1 MTRLL
6 LATALLAVGGC
17 STLFPTAAA
26 PETPAAGA
34 DGAKKDDKSKMKPFA
49 EVVTDDAQT
58 DDGLFTVHL
67 EDDRQK
73 LLFQIPDS
81 LFGKE
86 MLVVSRL
93 AKTTEGYQYGGAK
106 VNTQAVR
113 WERQGDFVL
122 LRTVRY
128 ASVAADSLP
137 IYRAVRD
144 AQFEPIVARVPVVAV
159 GPDSASVVVD
169 MTGTFTGDTPVFGL
183 PRGAREQF
191 KVRKLDGDRSFLA
204 RAMAFPKNVEI
215 RSVLTYDSSE
225 PPENASTGTL
235 SVEMAHSMV
244 LLPEGDDMMRPRRAD
259 PRVGYFSIEQTDYGL
274 TAQRA
279 ETREYVTRWKLVPK
293 DTAAYARGELVEPV
307 EPIVYYID
315 PATPAEWRGPLKQG
329 VEDWNVAFEEAGFK
343 NAIRAADAPD
353 DPEWSPED
361 ARYSVI
367 RYFPSDVQN
376 AYGPHVHDPRTGQIL
391 ESDIGWYHNVMNLL
405 RNWFFVQ
412 TAAVNP
418 DARRPEF
425 RQDVMAE
432 LVRFVSA
439 HEVGHTLGLPHNW
452 ISSTAYP
459 VDSLR
464 SPTFTAAHGT
474 APSIMDYARF
484 NYVAQPGDDVVQLLP
499 RVGEYDKWA
508 IKWGYTYFP
517 DATPEQER
525 ERLQAMTLATRGD
538 LALRYGA
545 QTFDPVDP
553 RSQSED
559 LGDDAV
565 YASTLGLANLKRIVP
580 RLQEW
585 TTEDGEDYS
594 DLDELYGQVVG
605 QWGRYLGHVGRQVGG
620 VEIDLK
626 VAGEDGAVYRPVD
639 AGRQRAAVRFLVE
652 EGFTT
657 PTWLLDTDLL
667 GRIEPAGTSA
677 RIQRLQEGAL
687 DRLLDPVRLGRLAEA
702 EWLASAVPGGVAG
715 DAYPAAEMMDDLQE
729 GLFAETA
736 RGAAV
741 DPARR
746 SLQRAYVAR
755 LGELLTEDGTNVP
768 AQFASRAYGYTPQD
782 ADRSEVRPLARG
794 ALLTLQ
800 QDIAR
805 VLPRYRG
812 DRQRAERY
820 HLLDLQAR
828 IEDIL
833 NPDD

>member
-1 MTRLL
+1 MRLPLL
-6 LATALLAVGGC
+6 LAAVLAVGGC
-17 STLFPTAAA
+17 SSTR
-26 PETPAAGA
+26 PAATGDA
-34 DGAKKDDKSKMKPFA
+34 GTQGQNGRSDQTDGGMKAFSA
-49 EVVTDDAQT
+49 VVTDDAEA
-58 DDGLFTVHL
+58 DPGLFNVYL
-67 EDDRQK
+67 EDDGQK
-73 LLFQIPDS
+73 LLFEIPDS
-81 LFGKE
+81 LMGRE

-93 AKTTEGYQYGGAK
+93 ARTTEGYNYGGMK

-113 WERQGDFVL
+113 WERQGDHVL

-144 AQFEPIVARVPVVAV
+144 AQFEPIVARVPVEAL
-159 GPDSASVVVD
+159 GPDSVSVVVD

-183 PRGAREQF
+183 PQGAREQF
-191 KVRKLDGDRSFLA
+191 KVRRLDGDRSFLA
-204 RAMAFPKNVEI
+204 RAMSFPENVEV
-215 RSVLTYDSSE
+215 RSVLTYEAAE

-244 LLPEGDDMMRPRRAD
+244 LLPAEPMRPRRYD

-274 TAQRA
+274 PAQRA
-279 ETREYVTRWKLVPK
+279 EDRRYITRWKLVPS
-293 DTAAYARGELVEPV
+293 DEEAYARGELVDPV

-315 PATPAEWRGPLKQG
+315 PATPEEWREPIKQG
-329 VEDWNVAFEEAGFK
+329 VDDWNVAFEAAGFK
-343 NAIRAADAPD
+343 NAIRAADPPD

-376 AYGPHVHDPRTGQIL
+376 AFGPHVHDPRTGQIL

-418 DARRPEF
+418 DARAPQF
-425 RQDVMAE
+425 RNEVMGE

-464 SPTFTAAHGT
+464 SPTFTATHGT

-484 NYVAQPGDDVVQLLP
+484 NYVAQPGDGVTQLMP
-499 RVGEYDKWA
+499 RVGEYDIWA

-517 DATPEQER
+517 DAASEEAER
-525 ERLQAMTLATRGD
+525 MMLQRMVDEIRD
-538 LALRYGA
+538 DPALRYGA

-565 YASTLGLANLKRIVP
+565 YASRLGLANLRRIVP
-580 RLQEW
+580 RLRDW
-585 TTEDGEDYS
+585 TTVEGESYD
-594 DLDELYGQVVG
+594 DLEELYGQVVG
-605 QWGRYLGHVGRQVGG
+605 QWARYLGHVGRQIGG
-620 VEIDLK
+620 VTIDPK
-626 VAGEDGAVYRPVD
+626 VVGEEGVVYAPLD
-639 AGRQRAAVRFLVE
+639 ADRQREAVAFLVE

-657 PTWLLDTDLL
+657 PEWLLDREIL
-667 GRIEPAGTSA
+667 GRIEPAGISD
-677 RIQRLQEGAL
+677 RVQRLQEGAM
-687 DRLLDPVRLGRLAEA
+687 DRILDPVRLGRLAEA
-702 EWLASAVPGGVAG
+702 EWLAD
-715 DAYPAAEMMDDLQE
+715 DAYPAAELMDDLQD

-736 RGAAV
+736 SGGAI

-746 SLQRAYVAR
+746 SLQRAYVDR
-755 LGELLTEDGTNVP
+755 LGELLNESPTSIP
-768 AQFASRAYGYTPQD
+768 PQFFDQAYGYRPQD
-782 ADRSEVRPLARG
+782 IERSEVRPLARG
-794 ALLTLQ
+794 ALMTLQ
-800 QDIAR
+800 EDLEAA
-805 VLPRYRG
+805 LPRYRAESE
-812 DRQRAERY
+812 RAERY

-833 NPDD
+833 DPED

>member
-1 MTRLL
+1 MTRLI
-6 LATALLAVGGC
+6 LAAALLAVGGC
-17 STLFPTAAA
+17 STLGPTAAKPDA
-26 PETPAAGA
+26 PADTASAAR
-34 DGAKKDDKSKMKPFA
+34 KDDKAKMKPFA
-49 EVVTDDAQT
+49 EVVTDDART

-67 EDDRQK
+67 EDDGQK

-81 LFGKE
+81 LLNKE
-86 MLVVSRL
+86 MLVVSRI
-93 AKTTEGYQYGGAK
+93 AKTTEGYQYGGTK

-113 WERQGDFVL
+113 WERVGDFVL

-191 KVRKLDGDRSFLA
+191 KVRRLDGDRSFLA
-204 RAMAFPKNVEI
+204 RAMAFPRNVEV
-215 RSVLTYDSSE
+215 RSVLTYESSE

-244 LLPEGDDMMRPRRAD
+244 LLPETLMRPRRAD

-274 TAQRA
+274 PAQRA

-293 DTAAYARGELVEPV
+293 DPEAYARGELVEPV

-315 PATPAEWRGPLKQG
+315 PATPAEWREPLKQG
-329 VEDWNVAFEEAGFK
+329 VFDWNVAFEEAGFK
-343 NAIRAADAPD
+343 NAIRAEDAPD
-353 DPEWSPED
+353 DSTWSPED

-391 ESDIGWYHNVMNLL
+391 ESDIGWFHNVMNLL
-405 RNWFFVQ
+405 RNWYFVQ

-418 DARRPEF
+418 DARRPKF

-464 SPTFTAAHGT
+464 SPTFTARHGT

-484 NYVAQPGDDVVQLLP
+484 NYVAQPGDGVVQLMP

-517 DATPEQER
+517 DAETEEQER
-525 ERLQAMTLATRGD
+525 QRLQAMTLATRGD

-565 YASTLGLANLKRIVP
+565 YASQLGLANLKRIVP

-585 TTEDGEDYS
+585 TTEDGEDYA

-605 QWGRYLGHVGRQVGG
+605 QWARYLGHVGRQVGG
-620 VEIDLK
+620 VEIDPK
-626 VAGEDGAVYRPVD
+626 TVGEPGPVYRPVG
-639 AGRQRAAVRFLVE
+639 AERQRAAVRFLVD

-657 PTWLLDTDLL
+657 PEWLLDTDLL
-667 GRIEPAGTSA
+667 GLIEPAGTSA
-677 RIQRLQEGAL
+677 RVQRLQEGAL
-687 DRLLDPVRLGRLAEA
+687 DRLLDPVRIGRLAEA
-702 EWLASAVPGGVAG
+702 EWLTGD
-715 DAYPAAEMMDDLQE
+715 DAYPAAEMMDDLQD

-736 RGAAV
+736 RGRAI

-746 SLQRAYVAR
+746 ALQRAYVGR
-755 LGELLTEDGTNVP
+755 LGELMTEDGTGVP

-800 QDIAR
+800 DRIAR
-805 VLPRYRG
+805 ALPRYRG
-812 DRQRAERY
+812 DATRAERY

-828 IEDIL
+828 IDDIL
-833 NPDD
+833 DPND

>member
-1 MTRLL
+1 MPRPIF
-6 LATALLAVGGC
+6 AALAVVLTVAGC
-17 STLFPTAAA
+17 SSSAPVTAPSGAA
-26 PETPAAGA
+26 SGSASSRGGD
-34 DGAKKDDKSKMKPFA
+34 DGMKPFS
-49 EVVTDDAQT
+49 EVVTDDAVT

-67 EDDRQK
+67 EDDGQK
-73 LLFQIPDS
+73 LLLQVPDS
-81 LFGKE
+81 LFGRE
-86 MLVVSRL
+86 MLIVSRV
-93 AKTTEGYQYGGAK
+93 ARTTEGYQYGGTK

-113 WERQGDFVL
+113 WERQGDHVL

-169 MTGTFTGDTPVFGL
+169 MTETFTGDVPVFGL

-191 KVRKLDGDRSFLA
+191 KVRRLDGDRSFLA
-204 RAMAFPKNVEI
+204 RAMAFPRNVEV
-215 RSVLTYDSSE
+215 RSVLTYEAAE

-235 SVEMAHSMV
+235 SVEMAHSMI
-244 LLPEGDDMMRPRRAD
+244 LLPEVPMRPRRYD
-259 PRVGYFSIEQTDYGL
+259 PRVGYFSIQQTDYGVA
-274 TAQRA
+274 AQRA
-279 ETREYVTRWKLVPK
+279 EPRQYVTRWQLVPS
-293 DTAAYARGELVEPV
+293 DMEAYARGELVEPV

-315 PATPAEWRGPLKQG
+315 PATPVEWREYLKQG
-329 VEDWNVAFEEAGFK
+329 VEDWNVAFEAAGFK
-343 NAIRAADAPD
+343 NAIRAQDPPEN

-367 RYFPSDVQN
+367 RYFPSDTQN
-376 AYGPHVHDPRTGQIL
+376 AYGPHVHDPRSGQIL
-391 ESDIGWYHNVMNLL
+391 ESDIGWFHNVMNLL
-405 RNWFFVQ
+405 RNWYFVQ

-418 DARRPEF
+418 DARAPRF
-425 RQDVMAE
+425 REDVMGE

-464 SPTFTAAHGT
+464 SPTFTAEHGT

-484 NYVAQPGDDVVQLLP
+484 NYVAQPGDGVTQLMP
-499 RVGEYDKWA
+499 RVGEYDIWA
-508 IKWGYTYFP
+508 VKWGYTYFP
-517 DATPEQER
+517 DAESEEEER
-525 ERLQAMTLATRGD
+525 ARLQAMVLETRGD
-538 LALRYGA
+538 PALRYGA

-565 YASTLGLANLKRIVP
+565 YASRLGLANLKRIVP

-594 DLDELYGQVVG
+594 TLNELYGQVVG
-605 QWGRYLGHVGRQVGG
+605 QWGRYLGHVSRQVGG
-620 VEIDLK
+620 VTIDPRLADE
-626 VAGEDGAVYRPVD
+626 AGPVYRPVD
-639 AGRQRAAVRFLVE
+639 AERQRDAVRFLIAD
-652 EGFTT
+652 GFTT
-657 PTWLLDTDLL
+657 PDWLLDTDLL
-667 GRIEPAGTSA
+667 GRIEPAGTTD

-687 DRLLDPVRLGRLAEA
+687 DRVLDPVRLGRLAEA
-702 EWLASAVPGGVAG
+702 EWLG
-715 DAYPAAEMMDDLQE
+715 DEAYPAVELMDDLRA
-729 GLFAETA
+729 GLFSEVAT
-736 RGAAV
+736 GASI

-746 SLQRAYVAR
+746 ALQRSFVAR
-755 LGELLTEDGTNVP
+755 LGELLNEDPSSVP
-768 AQFASRAYGYTPQD
+768 AQFVSAAYGYRPQD
-782 ADRSEVRPLARG
+782 IDRSEVRPLARG
-794 ALLTLQ
+794 ALLALDADLDRALT
-800 QDIAR
+800 
-805 VLPRYRG
+805 RYRS

-828 IEDIL
+828 IDAILDPED
-833 NPDD
+833 